1 MYLRKQDNKS
11 QISKKMESPA
21 KKTKTIE
28 EEFNERL
35 SLKAPVTKL
44 DVWVKSGKWQ
54 LMLKAYNEAFPL
66 DPPLKTKR
74 YGEYK
79 VADDTPEDDETY
91 DVASL
96 VKSGH
101 FFLYT
106 QLFDLES
113 RVDDPKYIE
122 RYPADF
128 AKTLR
133 LPEDVKQFVLYKMK
147 EDFEDD
153 MYILC
158 GRFNGT
164 SNAFALAYRDGKL
177 VRITGPKAEQGSLF
191 EPTWIPS
198 DLPVVHDPEAKD
210 MYRKHCYCGC
220 MKLQQGETYTV
231 DELERRFF
239 IVMFARFCSRGWDN
253 HPLLRS
259 IIA

>member
-1 MYLRKQDNKS
+1 
-11 QISKKMESPA
+11 MESPS
-21 KKTKTIE
+21 KKFK
-28 EEFNERL
+28 EFDR
-35 SLKAPVTKL
+35 KAPVTKL
-44 DVWVKSGKWQ
+44 DVWVKSGKWP
-54 LMLKAYNEAFPL
+54 LMLKAYEEAFPL
-66 DPPLKTKR
+66 DPPLKTER
-74 YGEYK
+74 FRHYFI
-79 VADDTPEDDETY
+79 ADDTPEDDDETF
-91 DVASL
+91 DVTSL
-96 VKSGH
+96 VQNGH

-113 RVDDPKYIE
+113 RVDDPKYME

-153 MYILC
+153 RYVMC
-158 GRFNGT
+158 GRFSGVC
-164 SNAFALAYRDGKL
+164 NAFALAYRDGKL
-177 VRITGPKAEQGSLF
+177 VRITGPGAVTKAEQGKLF
-191 EPTWIPS
+191 EQTWIPA

-210 MYRKHCYCGC
+210 MYTKHCYCGC

-253 HPLLRS
+253 HPLLKS